1 MPPSGLAILIGAG
14 PNTVGLQSHPSYLTE
29 PISFSQGTGI
39 ARVLSSPSHGNLAVA
54 LLARRPDSINAS
66 ISKIRSANPTA
77 VLEAFPSDTSKASLE
92 KAFAD
97 IRAHKDFQGLKLKL
111 AIYSIKHSSKKPF
124 LQETR
129 EDFEESLETYVG
141 GAFTFAQESLKRLF
155 EDHGEKALADGAEKK
170 GVSTTSCPHITHA
183 EIDQTLIF
191 TGTLGALR
199 CSAQFAAYGAGRAS
213 VRQLAQTL
221 ARELSEKGVHVVHT
235 IANGAIA
242 DEDGADQKTG
252 KKMSAD
258 AVGETYLWLH
268 NQKPCL
274 WTHELDM
281 RPACEKF

>member
-1 MPPSGLAILIGAG
+1 MPPTGLAIIIGAG
-14 PNTVGLQSHPSYLTE
+14 PAT
-29 PISFSQGTGI
+29 GTGI
-39 ARVLSSPSHGNLAVA
+39 ARVLSNPAHGNLAVA
-54 LLARRPDSINAS
+54 CLARRPESLQSVIYKVRDTS
-66 ISKIRSANPTA
+66 PDA

-92 KAFAD
+92 KAFRD
-97 IRAHKDFQGLKLKL
+97 IKGHESFKDLKLRV

-124 LQETR
+124 LEETR
-129 EDFEESLETYVG
+129 EELESSLETYVG
-141 GAFTFAQESLKRLF
+141 GAFTFAQEALKRF
-155 EDHGEKALADGAEKK
+155 FVDHGDVGLAEGAEKK
-170 GVSTTSCPHITHA
+170 G
-183 EIDQTLIF
+183 TLIF

-199 CSAQFAAYGAGRAS
+199 CNAQFAAYGAGRSS

-221 ARELSEKGVHVVHT
+221 AREMSERGVHVVHT
-235 IANGAIA
+235 IGNGAIA
-242 DEDGADQKTG
+242 DEDGEDQRTG

>member
-14 PNTVGLQSHPSYLTE
+14 PAT
-29 PISFSQGTGI
+29 GTGI
-39 ARVLSSPSHGNLAVA
+39 ARILSSPAHGNLAVA
-54 LLARRPDSINAS
+54 LLARRPENLQSV
-66 ISKIRSANPTA
+66 ISTVRSANENA

-97 IRAHKDFQGLKLKL
+97 IKAHESFKGLKLKL

-124 LQETR
+124 LEETR
-129 EDFEESLETYVG
+129 EDFEDSLETYVG
-141 GAFTFAQESLKRLF
+141 GAFTFAQESLKRF
-155 EDHGEKALADGAEKK
+155 FADHGEKGLMDGGQKK
-170 GVSTTSCPHITHA
+170 G
-183 EIDQTLIF
+183 TLIF

-221 ARELSEKGVHVVHT
+221 AREMSEKGIHVVHT
-235 IANGAIA
+235 IGNGAIA
-242 DEDGADQKTG
+242 DEDGEDQKVG

-268 NQKPCL
+268 QQKPCL

-281 RPACEKF
+281 RPACERF

>member
-1 MPPSGLAILIGAG
+1 
-14 PNTVGLQSHPSYLTE
+14 
-29 PISFSQGTGI
+29 
-39 ARVLSSPSHGNLAVA
+39 
-54 LLARRPDSINAS
+54 
-66 ISKIRSANPTA
+66 

-97 IRAHKDFQGLKLKL
+97 IKAHQSFKDLKLRL

-124 LQETR
+124 LEETR
-129 EDFEESLETYVG
+129 EDFEDSLETYVG
-141 GAFTFAQESLKRLF
+141 GAFTFAQESLKRF
-155 EDHGEKALADGAEKK
+155 FADHGEKGLQDGAEKK
-170 GVSTTSCPHITHA
+170 GVSNDFRLRRRDFPLTCS
-183 EIDQTLIF
+183 QTLIF

-221 ARELSEKGVHVVHT
+221 AREMSEKGVHVVHT
-235 IANGAIA
+235 IGNGAIV
-242 DEDGADQKTG
+242 DEDGEDQRVG

-268 NQKPCL
+268 QQKPCL